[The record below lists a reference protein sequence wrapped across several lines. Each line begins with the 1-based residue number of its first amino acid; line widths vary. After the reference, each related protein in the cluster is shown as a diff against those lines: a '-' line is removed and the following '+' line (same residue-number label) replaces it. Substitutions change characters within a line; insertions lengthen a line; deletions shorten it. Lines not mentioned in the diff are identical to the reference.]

1 MRFHLDYTP
10 KSSPNKIDHQQK
22 ITLLGSC
29 FSENVGEHLCKT
41 GFDILRNP
49 NGILFNP
56 SSISGSLRNIIFKK
70 KINTSLFI
78 QRNDLFFSLQNH
90 SSIFGKTKDELE
102 SKLEDLEAN
111 AHNFLKQADHLIIT
125 LGSAFVY
132 KHLRSN
138 TIAGNCHKLPAQDFQ
153 KRMLSIEEIVNDY
166 KTLITELRVFNPK
179 LNIIFTVSP
188 VKYLKDGVEE
198 NTLSKSTLLLAVN
211 QICKDLKCFYFP
223 AYELVID
230 DLRDHR
236 FFKEDL
242 AHPNQEAITYVW
254 EKFSECFFKEE
265 TTKLSKEVEAIC
277 IASKHAPLFPES
289 EEAKKFKVNLENK
302 KKELKV
308 KFPFLK
314 F

>member
-1 MRFHLDYTP
+1 MRFHLNYTP
-10 KSSPNKIDHQQK
+10 KPSANKIDHQQK
-22 ITLLGSC
+22 IMLIGSC
-29 FSENVGEHLCKT
+29 FAENIGEKLSGS
-41 GFDILRNP
+41 GFNVLQNP

-56 SSISGSLRNIIFKK
+56 LSISTSLRNIIFKQ
-70 KINTSLFI
+70 KIDTSLFI
-78 QRNDLFFSLQNH
+78 RRNDLFFSLQNH

-102 SKLEDLEAN
+102 STLEDAEAK
-111 AHNFLKQADHLIIT
+111 AHNFLKQAGHLIIT

-138 TIAGNCHKLPAQDFQ
+138 TIAGNCHKLPAQDFE

-166 KTLITELRVFNPK
+166 KTLITELRVFDPK
-179 LNIIFTVSP
+179 LNVIFTVSP

-254 EKFSECFFKEE
+254 DKFSECFFKGE
-265 TTKLSKEVEAIC
+265 TIKLAKDIEAIT
-277 IASKHAPLFPES
+277 IASNHTILFPES
-289 EEAKKFKVNLENK
+289 EEAKKFQSNLENK
-302 KKELKV
+302 KKELKT